1 MREIQG
7 GKLRNQS
14 LLAFRTRCS
23 LFFMRAIR
31 FKFSPKTAS
40 IVENDSGKG
49 VMTDEIIKNSEVTR
63 VTPERLPP
71 LGRVQWLAVSDS
83 SSTPHIGWLHTKI
96 ASSIIF
102 HQLSLNVKFSTFEL
116 FFLANY
122 RILEPKG

>member
-1 MREIQG
+1 MPVGVLFECVREIQG

-49 VMTDEIIKNSEVTR
+49 VMTDEIIKNSE
-63 VTPERLPP
+63 RLPP
-71 LGRVQWLAVSDS
+71 LGRVQWLAVSPR
-83 SSTPHIGWLHTKI
+83 T
-96 ASSIIF
+96 
-102 HQLSLNVKFSTFEL
+102 
-116 FFLANY
+116 
-122 RILEPKG
+122 